1 MIEILVIAFIALI
14 LYYVTLNYPSFADFL
29 IIVLLTFNLYFL
41 LKSNNLINVLKTV
54 KVSR

>member
-41 LKSNNLINVLKTV
+41 LKSNNLISTLKTL

>member
-1 MIEILVIAFIALI
+1 MIELLIIAFIALV
-14 LYYVTLNYPSFADFL
+14 LYYITLNYPSFADFL

-41 LKSNNLINVLKTV
+41 LKSNNLINILRTV

>member
-1 MIEILVIAFIALI
+1 MIEILVIAFIALA
-14 LYYVTLNYPSFADFL
+14 LYYITLQYPQFADFL

-41 LKSNNLINVLKTV
+41 LKSNNLISVLKNI